1 MIEQAQNENSKIRNF
16 PNEFES
22 MKYLNKLEKQKNE
35 QIEGENLLDNLL
47 LKIRHTTLE
56 VNQLDYYAN
65 SIPLGSFCFAISFIL
80 YGFYECKVHKK
91 EDRILY
97 TTILLFGGVGQ
108 ITAGI
113 FEYIKCRTYLCTLYI
128 TYGLYF
134 LSFFMGKYYQ
144 NSYFNINCQKI
155 FYGTWA
161 CLTFPIYIISF
172 KSNIFYSIQNL
183 TSVAYFVVKCI
194 GVCRD
199 IDILKGIISG
209 ILELISGFCS
219 LYICFG
225 QILNEHFRFQIFPPI
240 PFKKENDIDDIV
252 SEY

>member
-1 MIEQAQNENSKIRNF
+1 MLELQNENSKKRIILDDT
-16 PNEFES
+16 ES
-22 MKYLNKLEKQKNE
+22 FKYLNVLKLKKEKQIKV
-35 QIEGENLLDNLL
+35 ENQLDNLL
-47 LKIRHTTLE
+47 LKIRHTTLDI
-56 VNQLDYYAN
+56 NQLDNYAN
-65 SIPLGSFCFAISFIL
+65 TIPLGSFCFAISFIL

-108 ITAGI
+108 ITAGF

-134 LSFFMGKYYQ
+134 LSFFMGKYYKS
-144 NSYFNINCQKI
+144 SYFNTDCQKI

-172 KSNIFYSIQNL
+172 KSNIFFSIQNL

-194 GVCRD
+194 GVWSN
-199 IDILKGIISG
+199 IDVLKGIVSG

-225 QILNEHFRFQIFPPI
+225 QILNEHFRFPIFPAI
-240 PFKKENDIDDIV
+240 PFQKENDIDDIV